1 MSRPFCH
8 DMVALGAGRQA
19 MGRAAKSGS
28 RTSSGGHAWAYMRRD
43 PDYRAAWAG
52 QAGPPRFD
60 AGAFPPG
67 HPGRGEVGPP
77 RRDRRAQGRPDGA
90 VGSRRRGALEGQ
102 APHPEGDCP
111 HEGGLQGVPRTGRR
125 APPEGPE
132 TGTPCGKPPSSGHRP
147 WRRREP
153 LSRAGPAASVR
164 IRMPPPVRH
173 LRSSRRGSRWTPDV
187 RLRWPA
193 LAESKRTA
201 ETAFTGY

>member
-132 TGTPCGKPPSSGHRP
+132 TGTPCGIPALFRP
-147 WRRREP
+147 
-153 LSRAGPAASVR
+153 
-164 IRMPPPVRH
+164 
-173 LRSSRRGSRWTPDV
+173 
-187 RLRWPA
+187 PA
-193 LAESKRTA
+193 LAAPGAALPCRTGCVGENPHA
-201 ETAFTGY
+201 TARSPSAIVSTRFTVDTRCPPAMARTRRK